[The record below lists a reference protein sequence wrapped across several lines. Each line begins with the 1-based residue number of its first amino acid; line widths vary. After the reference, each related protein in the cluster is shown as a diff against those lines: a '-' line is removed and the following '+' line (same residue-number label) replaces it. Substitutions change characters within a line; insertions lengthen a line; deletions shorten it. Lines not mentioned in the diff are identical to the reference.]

1 MHDTSL
7 LSGSLFAKT
16 YAQSGQIVIDIG
28 SMDVGGCLRNY
39 FEEKGA
45 TYIGLD
51 MEEGKNVDIIVK
63 PGERLPFD
71 DESIDIVVT
80 TSCFEHDPCFWM
92 TFRELCRVVK
102 KGGYIYASAPSSGP
116 YHTYPG
122 DNWRFYS
129 DAGQALAFWSAQNIN
144 GSRYPVSV
152 VESFHIHPIADLW
165 IDYVCIWKKTNI
177 PETEI
182 TLKNEVK
189 KNIGPLRK
197 SLLDNNCKV
206 EVTLPLASFCKPK

>member
-7 LSGSLFAKT
+7 FSGSLFAKT
-16 YAQSGQIVIDIG
+16 YAQSGQTVIDIG
-28 SMDVGGCLRNY
+28 AMDIGGCLRKP
-39 FEEKGA
+39 FEDKGA

-51 MEEGKNVDIIVK
+51 MEAGKNVDMIVK

-80 TSCFEHDPCFWM
+80 SSCFEHDPCFWM
-92 TFRELCRVVK
+92 TFRELCRVIK

-129 DAGQALAFWSAQNIN
+129 DAGQALAYWSGVQISNENI
-144 GSRYPVSV
+144 YPVTV
-152 VESFHIHPIADLW
+152 IETFHILPKKDLW
-165 IDYVCIWKKTNI
+165 TDFICIWKRVIDKENNI
-177 PETEI
+177 IVSNNISE
-182 TLKNEVK
+182 
-189 KNIGPLRK
+189 NIGILEK
-197 SLLDNNCKV
+197 SLNNNKFQ
-206 EVTLPLASFCKPK
+206 TIKKIN